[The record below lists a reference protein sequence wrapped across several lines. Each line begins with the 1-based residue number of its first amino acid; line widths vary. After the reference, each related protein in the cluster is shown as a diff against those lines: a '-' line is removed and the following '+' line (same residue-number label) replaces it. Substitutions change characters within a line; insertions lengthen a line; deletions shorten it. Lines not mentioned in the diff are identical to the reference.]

1 MERVIGKWT
10 FVRRNFLIKLILSL
24 VCLVLCTQHV
34 GFYQGCPIE
43 NHLVYSFLHVN
54 LFHLLINL
62 MVLWSIKNKID
73 VTLSFVAAVAASF
86 LPMFVTEPTMG
97 LSGFLFSAFGIMWGK
112 TGRWKEAV
120 KKAMPFI
127 LFTMAVPNVN
137 GLLHFWCFFLGYCC
151 SFLWIKII
159 YIWKRKYGNQ

>member
-1 MERVIGKWT
+1 MERVIGKWN

-24 VCLVLCTQHV
+24 VCLFLCTQHV

-43 NHLVYSFLHVN
+43 NHFIYSFFHVN

-97 LSGFLFSAFGIMWGK
+97 MSGFLFSALGIMWGK
-112 TGRWKEAV
+112 TGRWKEAA

-127 LFTMAVPNVN
+127 LFTMLLNDVN
-137 GLLHFWCFFLGYCC
+137 GLLHFWCFWLGY
-151 SFLWIKII
+151 SIGFL
-159 YIWKRKYGNQ
+159 RKMFHRFS

>member
-1 MERVIGKWT
+1 
-10 FVRRNFLIKLILSL
+10 
-24 VCLVLCTQHV
+24 
-34 GFYQGCPIE
+34 
-43 NHLVYSFLHVN
+43 
-54 LFHLLINL
+54 

-97 LSGFLFSAFGIMWGK
+97 LSGFLFSALGIMWGK
-112 TGRWKEAV
+112 TGRWKEAA

>member
-1 MERVIGKWT
+1 MERVIGKWN

-24 VCLVLCTQHV
+24 VCLVPWTQQV
-34 GFYQGCPIE
+34 WFYHGCPIE
-43 NHLVYSFLHVN
+43 HHFVYSFFHLN

-62 MVLWSIKNKID
+62 MVLWSIKNRID
-73 VTLSFVAAVAASF
+73 VTLSFVAAVASSF

-112 TGRWKEAV
+112 TGRWKEAA

-127 LFTMAVPNVN
+127 LFTMLLNDVN
-137 GLLHFWCFFLGYCC
+137 GLLHFWCFWLGY
-151 SFLWIKII
+151 SIGFL
-159 YIWKRKYGNQ
+159 RKMFHRFS

>member
-10 FVRRNFLIKLILSL
+10 FARRNFLIKLILSL
-24 VCLVLCTQHV
+24 VCLFLCTQHV
-34 GFYQGCPIE
+34 GFYHGCPIE
-43 NHLVYSFLHVN
+43 NHFAYSFFHVN

-97 LSGFLFSAFGIMWGK
+97 LSGFLFSALGIMWGK
-112 TGRWKEAV
+112 TGMWKEAA

-127 LFTMAVPNVN
+127 LLTMLLNDVN
-137 GLLHFWCFFLGYCC
+137 GTLHLYCFWLGY
-151 SFLWIKII
+151 SIGFL
-159 YIWKRKYGNQ
+159 RKMFHRFS

>member
-1 MERVIGKWT
+1 MERVIGKWN

-24 VCLVLCTQHV
+24 VCLFLCTQHV

-43 NHLVYSFLHVN
+43 NNFVYSFFHVN

-97 LSGFLFSAFGIMWGK
+97 LSGFLFSALGIMWGK
-112 TGRWKEAV
+112 TGRWKEAA

-127 LFTMAVPNVN
+127 LFTMLLNDVN
-137 GLLHFWCFFLGYCC
+137 GTLHLYCFWLGY
-151 SFLWIKII
+151 SIGFL
-159 YIWKRKYGNQ
+159 RKMFHRFS

>member
-1 MERVIGKWT
+1 MERVIGKWN

-24 VCLVLCTQHV
+24 VCLVLCTKHV

-43 NHLVYSFLHVN
+43 NHFAYSFFHVN

-62 MVLWSIKNKID
+62 MVLWSIKNRID
-73 VTLSFVAAVAASF
+73 VTLSFVAAVSASF

-97 LSGFLFSAFGIMWGK
+97 LSGFLFSALGIMWGK
-112 TGRWKEAV
+112 TGRWKEAA

-127 LFTMAVPNVN
+127 LFTMLLNDVN
-137 GLLHFWCFFLGYCC
+137 GTLHLYCFWLGY
-151 SFLWIKII
+151 SIGFL
-159 YIWKRKYGNQ
+159 RKMFHRFS